1 MSRIGKKPIP
11 IPSGVEISKKD
22 NEVTISGPLGSLT
35 QALPPGVSVDVEEG
49 EIKIK
54 IDGESRKARA
64 FHGLARSLVANM
76 VLGVSEGVS
85 KVLDIIGIGYRADMD
100 GNVLVLNVGYSHPI
114 RYELPENVSA
124 EVDKNNQVTIK
135 GIDKQVIGQVA
146 AEVRSLRSPEPY
158 KGKGIRY
165 AGEILRRK
173 AGKTGI

>member
-11 IPSGVEISKKD
+11 IPSGVEVAKKD
-22 NEVTISGPLGSLT
+22 NAITISGPLGNLT
-35 QALPPGVSVDVEEG
+35 QGLPPGTSVDVEEG
-49 EIKIK
+49 EIRVK

-64 FHGLARSLVANM
+64 FHGLARSLLANM
-76 VLGVSEGVS
+76 VIGVSEGVS
-85 KVLDIIGIGYRADMD
+85 KVLDINGIGYRADVE

-135 GIDKQVIGQVA
+135 GVDKQVIGQVA
-146 AEVRSLRSPEPY
+146 AEIRSLRKPEPY
-158 KGKGIRY
+158 KGKGIKY
-165 AGEILRRK
+165 AGERLRRK

>member
-11 IPSGVEISKKD
+11 IPSGVEVKKKD

-35 QALPPGVSVDVEEG
+35 QVLPPGVSVEVEDG

-54 IDGESRKARA
+54 TEGESRKVRA
-64 FHGLARSLVANM
+64 FQGLARSLVANM
-76 VLGVSEGVS
+76 VRGVSEGVS
-85 KVLDIIGIGYRADMD
+85 KVLDISGIGYRAEME

-114 RYELPENVSA
+114 RYDLPENVSA
-124 EVDKNNQVTIK
+124 EVDKNNQITIK

-146 AEVRSLRSPEPY
+146 AEVRGLRSPEPY

-165 AGEILRRK
+165 AGEFIRRK